1 MTGPATQNKVYQFDR
16 IDVDPVTFQ
25 VIHHRLNSIVDEQ
38 GATLS
43 AISGSPLVNEATD
56 YNTGIFRA
64 NGELVAMGKTVL
76 LHAASVA
83 TMVKHIIADCEAEP
97 GIAPGDMFM
106 VNNPYKGSLHAPDM
120 GLVAPIFHGGE
131 RIGWVGVCCHQLDV
145 GGMAPGGSFPE
156 AVDVRQEGV
165 LIPPLKIVENGSFRH
180 DIVEMITGMSRLPAN
195 MNLDFRGMLAANTV
209 ALKRIGETIAQYGV
223 DTVLSVMDES
233 IDKTEV
239 EVRKRLRAM
248 PDGIFRAQTFLDH
261 DGAANRLYRIHVEL
275 TKTADSLTFD
285 FTRSD
290 DQAPRFVN
298 CTEGGLSAGVRAA
311 VLPILAHDLPW
322 NEGVFRPIKLV
333 SREGSVVSARF
344 PAPVSQGPLGAMWLV
359 ETVATSALSKLVAS
373 TEAFIGEAQSSPNGG
388 PDHLG
393 LHGLN
398 QHGEF
403 FHSAILDMIYVGG
416 GAYAHRDGLSPQG
429 HRHMPAL
436 RLQNVESNEQVAP
449 LLYLYRQMTPDTGG
463 PGRNRGGTSLGTGYV
478 VHGVDHM
485 DIRLA
490 CHGYESPTAFG
501 IFGGYP
507 AACNIR
513 KFRRGAGVRALI
525 AAGSLPSDT
534 DSCGGDLLDLPA
546 KMIAPELFTDDD
558 IYEMSPSAGAGWGDP
573 LDREPERVLA
583 DVLDNAVSPGAAET
597 IYGVIVKQK
606 RLDTEA
612 TAARRAEIRAVRSRW
627 PVDQTLSDPPLAN
640 GEWTVRALVGDQA
653 TYSEQ
658 GGKLYFRCNCGHAF
672 APAEEN
678 WKHYARHALA
688 SASDL
693 GPRVKLH
700 VDLQAEL
707 SACPSCGRLHAVEI
721 KFRDEAPLWDVEL
734 NLQAPDPSRRQDTN

>member
-1 MTGPATQNKVYQFDR
+1 MTSTATTDAGVYAYTR
-16 IDVDPVTFQ
+16 TEVDPVTFQ
-25 VIHHRLNSIVDEQ
+25 VIHHRLNSIIDEQ

-64 NGELVAMGKTVL
+64 NGEVVAMGKTVL

-83 TMVKHIIADCEAEP
+83 TMVKHIIADCEDSP
-97 GIAPGDMFM
+97 GINSGDMFM

-120 GLVAPIFHGGE
+120 GLVAPIFHCNQ

-165 LIPPLKIVENGSFRH
+165 LIPPLKIVEGGEFRH

-209 ALKRIGETIAQYGV
+209 ALKRIGETIDQYGV

-239 EVRKRLRAM
+239 EVRRRLRDM
-248 PDGIFRAQTFLDH
+248 PDGVFRSQTFLDH
-261 DGAANRLYRIHVEL
+261 DGARNRLYRIHVEL
-275 TKTADSLTFD
+275 TKAGDSLRFD
-285 FTRSD
+285 FTGSD

-322 NEGVFRPIKLV
+322 NEGVFRPVEIV

-359 ETVATSALSKLVAS
+359 ESVATNALSKLAAS
-373 TEAFIGEAQSSPNGG
+373 NETYLKEAQSSPNGG

-403 FHSAILDMIYVGG
+403 FHSSILDMIYVGG
-416 GAYAHRDGLSPQG
+416 GAYSHRDGLSPQG
-429 HRHMPAL
+429 HRHMPAV

-449 LLYLYRQMTPDTGG
+449 LLYLYRRMVPDTGG
-463 PGRNRGGTSLGTGYV
+463 PGRNRGGTSLGVGYV
-478 VHGVDHM
+478 LHGVEHM
-485 DIRLA
+485 DIRMA

-507 AACNIR
+507 AACNNR
-513 KFRRGAGVRALI
+513 RFRRGAGIGDMVDNGAMPRDTSALP
-525 AAGSLPSDT
+525 GE
-534 DSCGGDLLDLPA
+534 LLDLPA
-546 KMIAPELFTDDD
+546 KMTAPEEFTREDV
-558 IYEMSPSAGAGWGDP
+558 YEASPSAGAGWGDP

-583 DVLDNAVSPGAAET
+583 DVLDNSVSPKAAEN
-597 IYGVIVKQK
+597 IYGVVVADGA
-606 RLDTEA
+606 LDEA
-612 TAARRAEIRAVRSRW
+612 ATKDRRSRMRAIRASW
-627 PVDQTLSDPPLAN
+627 TAEKTLEERPDDG
-640 GEWTVRALVGDQA
+640 GEWAVQAIVGDRA
-653 TYSEQ
+653 TYSKQ
-658 GGKLYFRCNCGHAF
+658 NGKSYFRCGCGHAF
-672 APAEEN
+672 APAEQN
-678 WKHYARHALA
+678 WKDYACRSIA
-688 SASDL
+688 SAEDL

-700 VDLQAEL
+700 VDLEAEMF
-707 SACPSCGRLHAVEI
+707 ACPKCSRLHDVEI
-721 KFRDEAPLWDVEL
+721 RFKGEAPLWDVEL
-734 NLQAPDPSRRQDTN
+734 KL

>member
-1 MTGPATQNKVYQFDR
+1 MTTHDAATSAIYQYQR
-16 IDVDPVTFQ
+16 QSVDPVTFQ
-25 VIHHRLNSIVDEQ
+25 VIHHRLGSIIDEQ

-83 TMVKHIIADCEAEP
+83 TMVKHIIADCDPAP
-97 GIAPGDMFM
+97 GINPGDMFM
-106 VNNPYKGSLHAPDM
+106 VNNPYKGSLHAPDI
-120 GLVAPIFHGGE
+120 GLVAPMFHGNE

-165 LIPPLKIVENGSFRH
+165 LIPPLKVAENGVFRL
-180 DIVEMITGMSRLPAN
+180 DIIEMITGMSRLPAN

-209 ALKRIGETIAQYGV
+209 ALKRIAETIDQYGV

-233 IDKTEV
+233 IDTTEA

-261 DGAANRLYRIHVEL
+261 DGARNRLYRIHVEL
-275 TKTADSLTFD
+275 TKTGDRLKFD

-290 DQAPRFVN
+290 DQAPRFIN

-311 VLPILAHDLPW
+311 VLPILAYDLPW
-322 NEGVFRPIKLV
+322 NEGVFRPVEIE

-359 ETVATSALSKLVAS
+359 ETVATAALSKLAAS
-373 TEAFIGEAQSSPNGG
+373 TEAFLAEAQAAPNGG

-403 FHSAILDMIYVGG
+403 FHSSILDMIYVGG

-449 LLYLYRQMTPDTGG
+449 ILYLYRRMTPDTGG
-463 PGRNRGGTSLGTGYV
+463 PGRNRGGTSLGVGYV
-478 VHGVDHM
+478 LRGVDHM
-485 DIRLA
+485 DLRLA

-507 AACNIR
+507 AACNNR
-513 KFRRGAGVRALI
+513 KFRRGAGAAALI
-525 AAGSLPSDT
+525 ASGQLPRQTNDLPGT
-534 DSCGGDLLDLPA
+534 LLDLPA
-546 KMIAPELFTDDD
+546 KMTGPERFVADDV
-558 IYEMSPSAGAGWGDP
+558 YEASPSAGAGWGDP
-573 LDREPERVLA
+573 LDREPERILA
-583 DVLDNAVSPGAAET
+583 DTVENSVSLAAAES
-597 IYGVIVKQK
+597 IYGVIIRDGAVDVARTEKK
-606 RLDTEA
+606 R
-612 TAARRAEIRAVRSRW
+612 AAMRAGRALW
-627 PVDQTLSDPPLAN
+627 PVNKTLTQRPDD
-640 GEWTVRALVGDQA
+640 GGDWTTKALVGDRA
-653 TYSEQ
+653 TYAEQ
-658 GGKLYFRCNCGHAF
+658 KGKSYFRCSCGHAF
-672 APAEEN
+672 APADEN
-678 WKHYARHALA
+678 WKNYARHALA
-688 SASDL
+688 SAADL
-693 GPRVKLH
+693 GPRVRLH
-700 VDLQAEL
+700 VDLEAEMF
-707 SACPSCGRLHAVEI
+707 ACPACTRLHEVEI
-721 KFRDEAPLWDVEL
+721 RFKGEEPLWDVEL
-734 NLQAPDPSRRQDTN
+734 KLEERA